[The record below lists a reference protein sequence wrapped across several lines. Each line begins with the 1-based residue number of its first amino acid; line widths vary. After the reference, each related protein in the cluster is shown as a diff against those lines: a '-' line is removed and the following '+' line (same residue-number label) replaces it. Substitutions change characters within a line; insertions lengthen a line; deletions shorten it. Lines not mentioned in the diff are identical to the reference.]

1 MTGLSVASSWMPS
14 MSWHPWRTIRGLDV
28 TVQWERRDGLLG
40 TWDAGTRTMT
50 FHPDQSQRQRR
61 CTATHEIVHAERGHQ
76 GECNRRLERKVDEEA
91 ARRLIPLSALADALL
106 WCVDEWELAEDLWV
120 DQATVRVRLDTLAV
134 WEQQYVDA
142 RMALR
147 EGGA

>member
-1 MTGLSVASSWMPS
+1 
-14 MSWHPWRTIRGLDV
+14 
-28 TVQWERRDGLLG
+28 
-40 TWDAGTRTMT
+40 MT

-61 CTATHEIVHAERGHQ
+61 CTATHELVHAERGHQ
-76 GECNRRLERKVDEEA
+76 GACDRRLERKVDEEA
-91 ARRLIPLSALADALL
+91 ARRLIPLDALAEALL